1 MAGGQEKT
9 EQPTSKKLS
18 DARKKGQ
25 IPRSTELNA
34 SVVVLVGG
42 VATYTF
48 SQTIPGRFKMLMEE
62 LWEQGFHTA
71 FESSISADL
80 FMVVTRHFMVMIA
93 PILLACLTAA
103 LAASIAQTK
112 GVNFSW
118 EAVQP
123 KFSKLNP
130 MNGIKRLFSLRS
142 LLELVKSIL
151 KFVVISTT
159 AYSVYLSEYETVM
172 NLMLGDP
179 GLTMETLG
187 SLALRIVLRVGV
199 LMLLLSFLD
208 YAYQKWQHLRD
219 LRMTKQEVKEEHKQS
234 EGNPQVKGRI
244 RSIQRAL
251 ARQRMMA
258 NIPKASV
265 VITNPTHFA
274 VALRYDP
281 QMEAPQVVARGV
293 DFLAKRIIKTAR
305 RHGVPVVQNPP
316 LARAL
321 YHQVKLEEVIPA
333 NLYKAVARVLAYIHQ
348 RKHQGIQR

>member
-1 MAGGQEKT
+1 MAGAQDKT
-9 EQPTSKKLS
+9 EKPTSKRLNE
-18 DARKKGQ
+18 ARRKGQ

-34 SVVVLVGG
+34 SVVILVGG

-48 SQTIPGRFKMLMEE
+48 SKAIPGRFKMLMEG

-80 FMVVTRHFMVMIA
+80 FKVVIHHFMVMLA

-103 LAASIAQTK
+103 IAVSIAQTK

-123 KFSKLNP
+123 KFSKLSP
-130 MNGIKRLFSLRS
+130 MSGIKRLFSLRS
-142 LLELVKSIL
+142 LLDLAKSIL

-159 AYSVYLSEYETVM
+159 AYSVYQSEQETVM
-172 NLMLGDP
+172 NLMLAAP
-179 GLTMETLG
+179 AQTIETLG
-187 SLALRIVLRVGV
+187 SLALRIVLRVG
-199 LMLLLSFLD
+199 LIMLLLSFLD
-208 YAYQKWQHLRD
+208 YYYQKWQHLRD
-219 LRMTKQEVKEEHKQS
+219 LRMSKQEVKEEHKQS

-244 RSIQRAL
+244 RSIQRTL

-293 DFLAKRIIKTAR
+293 DFLALRVIKTAR

-321 YHQVKLEEVIPA
+321 YYQVKLEEVIPA

-348 RKHQGIQR
+348 RKHQGLQR